1 MWRWAVPRT
10 ADQLGPADPIFW
22 LVVLSSFLAA
32 AISGAFAIGGG
43 FLMMGVCAAFL
54 PISAVVPL
62 HSALMLGTSLGRS
75 FFFWRYVHWGIT
87 VPFIL
92 GCLIGAPAGT
102 RIYVTL
108 PEALIAL
115 VVAVF
120 MLAAVWFPPVDWKL
134 RLRHPFFIVGVV
146 HSFLSALFSFGGVMQ
161 PLMMRTRLDK
171 MQVIATLAVSLLA
184 MNVFKLGG
192 YAAFGFD
199 FGPYAL
205 LIAVSLLAGVA
216 GSGVGRRIVERLP
229 EERFRVIFK
238 LIMTGLALQLLYRAW
253 KTV

>member
-1 MWRWAVPRT
+1 M
-10 ADQLGPADPIFW
+10 
-22 LVVLSSFLAA
+22 
-32 AISGAFAIGGG
+32 
-43 FLMMGVCAAFL
+43 
-54 PISAVVPL
+54 
-62 HSALMLGTSLGRS
+62 
-75 FFFWRYVHWGIT
+75 
-87 VPFIL
+87 
-92 GCLIGAPAGT
+92 IGAPAGT

-108 PEALIAL
+108 PEAVIAL

-120 MLAAVWFPPVDWKL
+120 MLAAVWLPPFDWKP
-134 RLRHPFFIVGVV
+134 RLRHPFFVVGVV

-199 FGPYAL
+199 FRPYAW

-216 GSGVGRRIVERLP
+216 GSAVGRGIVERLP

-238 LIMTGLALQLLYRAW
+238 LIMTALALQLFHRAW
-253 KTV
+253 QAA